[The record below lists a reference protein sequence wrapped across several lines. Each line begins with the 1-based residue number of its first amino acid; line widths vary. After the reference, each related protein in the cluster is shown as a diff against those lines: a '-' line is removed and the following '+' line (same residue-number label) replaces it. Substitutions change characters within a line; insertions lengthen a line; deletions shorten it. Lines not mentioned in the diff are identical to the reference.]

1 MNHNLFTLEREE
13 HNTKK
18 KTKKNNKYFW
28 QFTKEFYF
36 NYIQEKVHTD
46 IAPVQLIVQMLDTI
60 NTHTHALYA
69 CVCEYLVYSVHHTQK
84 NNCS

>member
-1 MNHNLFTLEREE
+1 MNHNLFTLE
-13 HNTKK
+13 KSIIQK

-36 NYIQEKVHTD
+36 NYIQEKEHTD

-60 NTHTHALYA
+60 NTHTRSVRV
-69 CVCEYLVYSVHHTQK
+69 CV
-84 NNCS
+84 